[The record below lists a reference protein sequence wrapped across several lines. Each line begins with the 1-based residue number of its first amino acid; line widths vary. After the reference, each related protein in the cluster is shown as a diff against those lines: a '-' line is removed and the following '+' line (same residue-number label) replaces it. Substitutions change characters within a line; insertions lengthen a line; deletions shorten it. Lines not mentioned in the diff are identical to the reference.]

1 MKKTRNYS
9 YKDVVMLMTSKVIAG
24 NLLTNITELSAVRN
38 DWTEP
43 YATGLITRID
53 GAIENQLGIDPKK
66 ELRSATSELSA
77 IQAPAKRDLS
87 FFKTQVSEDF
97 KAEPAVRDEILTLLG
112 FTQFLRGVQK
122 GNQQSLI
129 QLLYT
134 FKTNMTETLRTQV
147 ISKGMSPALI
157 DNIMGYAAT
166 FAGANVNQE
175 SLKLSTKEITEEARQ
190 IFNSIYDEIIGICK
204 KASVFYQYNPVKK
217 EQFTF
222 SKVAKNLGSAHSPAN
237 ENTAPAPVSE

>member
-24 NLLTNITELSAVRN
+24 NFLTNITELSAVRN
-38 DWTEP
+38 DWTER

-53 GAIENQLGIDPKK
+53 GAIETQLGIDPKK

-77 IQAPAKRDLS
+77 IQVTAKRDLS

-97 KAEPAVRDEILTLLG
+97 KTEPTVRNEILTLLG

-134 FKTNMTETLRTQV
+134 FKNNMTETLRTQV
-147 ISKGMSPALI
+147 ISKGMSATLI

-204 KASVFYQYNPVKK
+204 KASAFYQYNPVKK

-222 SKVAKNLGSAHSPAN
+222 SKVAKNLGLAHSPAN
-237 ENTAPAPVSE
+237 ENTAPGPEV

>member
-24 NLLTNITELSAVRN
+24 NLLTNIAELSTVRS
-38 DWTEP
+38 DWTER
-43 YATGLITRID
+43 YATGLVEKID

-77 IQAPAKRDLS
+77 IQTPAKRDLS
-87 FFKTQVSEDF
+87 FFKTQVGEDF

-112 FTQFLRGVQK
+112 FTRFIRGVQK
-122 GNQQSLI
+122 GNQQSLV

-134 FKTNMTETLRTQV
+134 FKTNMTETLRAEIT
-147 ISKGMSPALI
+147 SKGISATLI
-157 DNIMGYAAT
+157 DNIMGYAVT

-204 KASVFYQYNPVKK
+204 KASAFYQYNPLKK

-222 SKVAKNLGSAHSPAN
+222 SKVAKNLGLAHNGAN
-237 ENTAPAPVSE
+237 ENTVPDPEV